1 MDKPASWPYE
11 YFKECKSGEE
21 ERLKILE
28 LIEMVE
34 KRGEVPPIV
43 KEWVDEWMAYSVEH
57 EERYKE
63 EFAVG
68 FAFKYADGKGCS
80 S

>member
-1 MDKPASWPYE
+1 M
-11 YFKECKSGEE
+11 
-21 ERLKILE
+21 
-28 LIEMVE
+28 
-34 KRGEVPPIV
+34 